1 MRFTRVHAAVI
12 VGALAVSAAVLV
24 SASSNRAA
32 RSTGPV
38 LVVRSAPSAQPDLRA
53 RDEHEQRAMALA
65 GASMSP
71 GDRHQI
77 LETMDVARTRL
88 EARLSPF
95 GDDLEDG
102 DPLDELRLLL
112 KPYVPTLTA
121 ARELE
126 RGRWQSADLDV
137 RIAPSCAAATP
148 AAGESCISLWDTRD
162 GPPVLGRR
170 ARFVAWAAARAVVVD
185 LGSRARAEQCAATL
199 RSRTRLTSSTLGLVL
214 LDDDL
219 AMRPTPDRAEI
230 QEAARRLAIALASPD
245 RARASTEHDDLE
257 ALAEARV
264 AIRATPWLTVPP
276 SAVVVVPRLS
286 AMADVAG
293 LTGEI
298 EAAAGPGARWIH
310 APTTVDR

>member
-1 MRFTRVHAAVI
+1 M
-12 VGALAVSAAVLV
+12 
-24 SASSNRAA
+24 
-32 RSTGPV
+32 
-38 LVVRSAPSAQPDLRA
+38 
-53 RDEHEQRAMALA
+53 
-65 GASMSP
+65 
-71 GDRHQI
+71 
-77 LETMDVARTRL
+77 
-88 EARLSPF
+88 
-95 GDDLEDG
+95 
-102 DPLDELRLLL
+102 
-112 KPYVPTLTA
+112 
-121 ARELE
+121 
-126 RGRWQSADLDV
+126 
-137 RIAPSCAAATP
+137 
-148 AAGESCISLWDTRD
+148 
-162 GPPVLGRR
+162 
-170 ARFVAWAAARAVVVD
+170 
-185 LGSRARAEQCAATL
+185 
-199 RSRTRLTSSTLGLVL
+199 L

-264 AIRATPWLTVPP
+264 AIRATPWLTVPA